1 MIDRLASKYIKGINF
16 DSREKREEIRRVLR
30 LKFLDFCEGNGIKN
44 TLDSYRKYRAVVR
57 SLFGF
62 DLILSRPT
70 KKTEVVETTI
80 EIF

>member
-1 MIDRLASKYIKGINF
+1 MISRMASKYIKKIKF

-30 LKFLDFCEGNGIKN
+30 IGFLDFCEKNGVEN
-44 TLDSYRKYRAVVR
+44 TLKAYHEYRAVVR

-62 DLILSRPT
+62 DLPLARPT

-80 EIF
+80 DMF